1 MPRCIDANALI
12 SDSRICGDC
21 KDYELCDGNIAFC
34 PNASARRA
42 INNAPTVETEPVKG
56 WISVK
61 DKLPKE
67 DGKYMVW
74 YRGELDICEFDAES
88 QTFGY
93 TYDDYDEMYSHL
105 VYWDDS
111 MDKKVTHW
119 MPLPEPPKGE

>member
-1 MPRCIDANALI
+1 MPRYIDADSFSERFDMMCDAGGVLAPITKAVREMVKVLI
-12 SDSRICGDC
+12 QA
-21 KDYELCDGNIAFC
+21 E
-34 PNASARRA
+34 
-42 INNAPTVETEPVKG
+42 PTADVEPVKG

-61 DKLPKE
+61 DRLPE
-67 DGKYMVW
+67 NDGKYMVW